1 MVILSKNNP
10 QVRELR
16 ALREKKAR
24 KEAGSFLVE
33 GEKMVKE
40 CLASGIR
47 IKRIVARE
55 DYRGELSPDLV
66 LGSDAFSSISE
77 EKTPQPVLAEAELP
91 HTSLRPPMGSCLVL
105 DGLQDPANV
114 GAIIRTANA
123 AGYHELYLIG
133 CADPFSPKSVRA
145 SMSGV
150 FFAKLMQGTREEV
163 LSVLGNVPF
172 IAADMDGENIFSF
185 TPPEKF
191 VLCIG
196 SEGNGLSEPVR
207 ARAAHTVRIPMGERT
222 ESLNAAVS
230 AGILMYELKRNLFI

>member
-1 MVILSKNNP
+1 
-10 QVRELR
+10 
-16 ALREKKAR
+16 
-24 KEAGSFLVE
+24 
-33 GEKMVKE
+33 
-40 CLASGIR
+40 
-47 IKRIVARE
+47 
-55 DYRGELSPDLV
+55 
-66 LGSDAFSSISE
+66 
-77 EKTPQPVLAEAELP
+77 
-91 HTSLRPPMGSCLVL
+91 MGSCLVL

-163 LSVLGNVPF
+163 LSALGNVPF

-185 TPPEKF
+185 TPPQKF
-191 VLCIG
+191 ALCIG

-207 ARAAHTVRIPMGERT
+207 ARAAHTVRIPMGEKT